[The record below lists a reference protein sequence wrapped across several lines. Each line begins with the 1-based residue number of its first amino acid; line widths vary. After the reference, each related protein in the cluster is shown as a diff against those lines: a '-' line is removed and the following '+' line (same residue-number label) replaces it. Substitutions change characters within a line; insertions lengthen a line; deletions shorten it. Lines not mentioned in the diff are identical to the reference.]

1 MAEEETEKDERTL
14 DPTPR
19 RKKEFRDQGKVA
31 LSRDLAGA
39 IQLGATIVAFL
50 FVGNGLLTG
59 LAASVRWVFSH
70 VGDGGGQR
78 LDFGDAMAYAIDA
91 ILVPTIALSAIV
103 IVATLAAYFSQT
115 GLLVNLSLA
124 APKFSRISPLSQLA
138 EIFSPRKAFIKIGLT
153 TLKLGLSGLAITLTL
168 AAAMPRITTLT
179 LGTLESTITTLSD
192 TLVDLLVVTLVL
204 LAVVAVID
212 YIYQRRQLASQM
224 RMTPTEMKKEMEE
237 DEGRPEFK
245 QRRRA
250 RHRELSMNR
259 ILREVPTADVILTN
273 PTHFAVALRYRAG
286 KDKAPVVVA
295 KGADEL
301 AAVIR
306 KIARQN
312 AIPII
317 EHRSLARALYNAVK
331 VGRAIPADF
340 FQQVA
345 EILARVYRGRRDAG
359 RNGRR
364 A

>member
-1 MAEEETEKDERTL
+1 MAEETENDERTL

-39 IQLGATIVAFL
+39 IQLGATIAAFI
-50 FVGNGLLTG
+50 FVGNALLTG
-59 LAASVRWVFSH
+59 LASSVTWVFSH
-70 VGDGGGQR
+70 VGDEGGR
-78 LDFGDAMAYAIDA
+78 HLTFDAVMGHAIDA
-91 ILVPTIALSAIV
+91 ILVPTITLSAIV
-103 IVATLAAYFSQT
+103 MVATLAAYFSQT
-115 GLLVNLSLA
+115 GLMVNLSLA
-124 APKFSRISPLSQLA
+124 SPKLSRFSPLSQLG
-138 EIFSPRKAFIKIGLT
+138 EIFSPKKALVKIGLT

-168 AAAMPRITTLT
+168 ASAMPRITALTLT
-179 LGTLESTITTLSD
+179 NLETTTTTLSD

-204 LAVVAVID
+204 LAVVAIID
-212 YIYQRRQLASQM
+212 YVYQRRQLASQM
-224 RMTPTEMKKEMEE
+224 RMTPAEMKKEMEE
-237 DEGRPEFK
+237 EEGRPEIK

-259 ILREVPTADVILTN
+259 ILREVPTADVVLTN

-317 EHRSLARALYNAVK
+317 EHRSLTRALYKVVK
-331 VGRAIPADF
+331 IGRAIPADF

-359 RNGRR
+359 RSGRR